1 MSPTKIV
8 NNNFSLQT
16 WMHKHQQRIEL
27 VLNCHLLAQE
37 NRQISAQ
44 LLTAMRYS
52 TLNGGKRL
60 RALLVYA
67 TGETLAANLTTLD
80 APASA
85 VEMIHSYSLV
95 HDDMPIMDNDD
106 LRRGRP
112 TCHKAYDNAT
122 ALLVGDALQT
132 LAFESLCDDK
142 LTSIQQNKMVKTLAQ
157 HSGISGMV
165 SGQAIDLKSADRILD
180 LASLQAMHELK
191 TGALFRAS
199 VRLGALASRDI
210 DDNILD
216 KLDHYALCLGLA
228 FQVCDDVL
236 DVIADTDTLG
246 KIQGADI
253 ALNKPTYPALMGL
266 EQAQREAHD
275 LIKKAQV
282 YLNDLSYD
290 THILFELAQFV
301 IQRSN

>member
-1 MSPTKIV
+1 
-8 NNNFSLQT
+8 
-16 WMHKHQQRIEL
+16 MHKHQQHIEL

-112 TCHKAYDNAT
+112 TCHKAYDDAT

-142 LTSIQQNKMVKTLAQ
+142 LTSLQQNKMVTN
-157 HSGISGMV
+157 GCFFP
-165 SGQAIDLKSADRILD
+165 D
-180 LASLQAMHELK
+180 
-191 TGALFRAS
+191 F
-199 VRLGALASRDI
+199 
-210 DDNILD
+210 
-216 KLDHYALCLGLA
+216 YFC
-228 FQVCDDVL
+228 
-236 DVIADTDTLG
+236 
-246 KIQGADI
+246 
-253 ALNKPTYPALMGL
+253 
-266 EQAQREAHD
+266 
-275 LIKKAQV
+275 
-282 YLNDLSYD
+282 
-290 THILFELAQFV
+290 
-301 IQRSN
+301 